1 MQKEKKSQTDSAH
14 AFFPGLARLR
24 PLIPKL
30 FTKVTHQLHFVFFF
44 ATHPY
49 VYALSALALQCESR
63 PSAEGKPG
71 QGGLESGSSSAALGL
86 ALALC
91 SRCYN
96 LVHSVSAPLRFGGLP
111 VALRPHVS
119 GCNPQTGE
127 PGPAAQDRSHHCGM
141 SVGQLHSPVPSSLH
155 LAGKVYVCLVQG
167 PVMSKPGPGHS
178 DPYRIFLRPTIWETL
193 A

>member
-1 MQKEKKSQTDSAH
+1 MPSSQAWRGLDH
-14 AFFPGLARLR
+14 WFPNCLLR
-24 PLIPKL
+24 WPTSCILSSFLQPTLTYMHPLPL
-30 FTKVTHQLHFVFFF
+30 RCNVNPGPVQRG
-44 ATHPY
+44 
-49 VYALSALALQCESR
+49 SQ
-63 PSAEGKPG
+63 GK
-71 QGGLESGSSSAALGL
+71 GGWRAAPGL

-91 SRCYN
+91 SRCDN

-141 SVGQLHSPVPSSLH
+141 SVGQPHSPVPSSLH